1 MPSNDS
7 IMWKRIQTLYLATAT
22 GLVISLFFCR
32 FATDLGSTGDDA
44 IIRYYE
50 KTSYLLMLIM
60 LLTAHIFAICT
71 FKSPMLQARVSMIA
85 ALATIGFQVW
95 LGIDY
100 FMYNDQMTFS
110 VTMLFPLLCS
120 FLDFLAGRSAMID
133 SFTIQ
138 TVQRRKNQLKNRKRK

>member
-1 MPSNDS
+1 
-7 IMWKRIQTLYLATAT
+7 MWKSIQTLYLGIATLLMAA
-22 GLVISLFFCR
+22 LFFCN
-32 FATDLGSTGDDA
+32 FATIIGPDGAEVT
-44 IIRYYE
+44 IRYYE

-71 FKSPMLQARVSMIA
+71 FKSPMLQARVSMMA

-100 FMYNDQMTFS
+100 FMYHDQMTFS

-138 TVQRRKNQLKNRKRK
+138 TVQRRKNQLKNRKRQ